1 MVYNAV
7 SLHASGKLSM
17 DAFKSEIFKKQP
29 ALAGGPAGAMEE
41 AAGVLSFPDPLPT
54 LKQTEQL
61 LIDEALRRAGG
72 TQSVAAM
79 MLGITRQALNK
90 RLKKSTPA
98 D

>member
-1 MVYNAV
+1 
-7 SLHASGKLSM
+7 
-17 DAFKSEIFKKQP
+17 
-29 ALAGGPAGAMEE
+29 MEE

-54 LKQTEQL
+54 LKQAEQL
-61 LIDEALRRAGG
+61 LIYEALRRAGG